1 MGLLGSSFS
10 SVRKTITDFFE
21 RANQSGLG
29 NTDDGSRWNI
39 IRPGF
44 NVVSGKAE
52 GTGANYPMA
61 VLNTST
67 EDVSISLYDIS
78 NGSSAAL
85 WVSDLDNWWAIGIE
99 QEPVSCNCE
108 TGFQCTTYN
117 VNSRTE
123 YCSGNLYNQWVCA
136 TSTPVAST
144 QIFSNQ
150 LNSGQPCVGWRNVDS
165 GVCARFAW
173 NTSYCQRYSLGF
185 CFEWGGGNARF
196 YNGFACTSWNAS
208 NCAVFFG
215 SQCTSRNPSFC
226 SGGQNT
232 GNPVRNATFC
242 SRWFRGR
249 CNGWSGGNIA
259 RYNTTFCRG
268 WSIGFC
274 RTYSPSGCEVFN
286 FRNCRAWGGGNVAT
300 RNATFCSQQNGSR
313 CDAFNGVNQFC
324 AANRID
330 QECTTWTQRTRVFT
344 DTDPANS
351 AWNAAYNICTSYNS
365 NSGTCAAFLYN
376 AESCQQFTPFEFNC
390 QTCYPQYIRLM
401 QSSAGIVSEIFK
413 WAVTT
418 TIKSLKIKTK
428 GDELTISSYSD
439 ANLTTQI
446 GTDIV
451 YTPTGVTVTPRH
463 GITIQPSVYQQ
474 NYTIDGITIERN

>member
-44 NVVSGKAE
+44 NVVNGKAE

-108 TGFQCTTYN
+108 TGFKCTTYN

-136 TSTPVAST
+136 TSTPVSST
-144 QIFSNQ
+144 QVFSNTY
-150 LNSGQPCVGWRNVDS
+150 NSGQPCVGWRNVDS
-165 GVCARFAW
+165 GVCQNFAW
-173 NTSYCQRYSLGF
+173 NTSYCQRYVPGN
-185 CFEWGGGNARF
+185 CFQWGGGFARF
-196 YNGFACTSWNAS
+196 YNAFTCTAYNAPGCQVYYGS
-208 NCAVFFG
+208 GCAAYN
-215 SQCTSRNPSFC
+215 SAFC
-226 SGGQNT
+226 STWNS
-232 GNPVRNATFC
+232 GNIIRNATRC
-242 SRWFRGR
+242 SRWFRGV
-249 CNGWSGGNIA
+249 CNGWTGGFFVG
-259 RYNTTFCRG
+259 YNSRFCR
-268 WSIGFC
+268 SYSNGFC
-274 RTYSPSGCEVFN
+274 RSYYPSGCDVP
-286 FRNCRAWGGGNVAT
+286 RPTTCRAWGGNNIAT
-300 RNATFCSQQNGSR
+300 RNATFCAASNGSS
-313 CDAFNGVNQFC
+313 CQSFNGVNQFC
-324 AANRID
+324 TANRID
-330 QECTTWTQRTRVFT
+330 QQCTTWTQQTRVFT
-344 DTDPANS
+344 DTNPANS

-401 QSSAGIVSEIFK
+401 QSSAGIVTEIFK

-439 ANLTTQI
+439 ANLTSQI

-451 YTPTGVTVTPRH
+451 YTPTGVTVNPRH
-463 GITIQPSVYQQ
+463 GITIQPSVYEQA
-474 NYTIDGITIERN
+474 YTVGGITIERN

>member
-85 WVSDLDNWWAIGIE
+85 WVSDLENWWAIGIE
-99 QEPVSCNCE
+99 QEPVSCNCQ

-117 VNSRTE
+117 TNSRTE

-136 TSTPVAST
+136 TSTPVASS

-165 GVCARFAW
+165 GQCAQWA
-173 NTSYCQRYSLGF
+173 NNVSYCAAYDPASCTG
-185 CFEWGGGNARF
+185 WGGGNARF
-196 YNGFACTSWNAS
+196 WNATFCDATNAPGCQVYYPSQCTAYNSDFCTSWN
-208 NCAVFFG
+208 
-215 SQCTSRNPSFC
+215 
-226 SGGQNT
+226 T
-232 GNPVRNATFC
+232 GNIRRNATTC
-242 SRWFRGR
+242 SRYFRGV
-249 CNGWSGGNIA
+249 CNGWSGGNFIG
-259 RYNTTFCRG
+259 YNAQFCR
-268 WSIGFC
+268 SYQNGFC
-274 RTYSPSGCEVFN
+274 RAWSPSGCDVP
-286 FRNCRAWGGGNVAT
+286 RPGNCIRWAGGNVAT
-300 RNATFCSQQNGSR
+300 RNATFCANFSPSVCR
-313 CDAFNGVNQFC
+313 FFNGVNQSC
-324 AANRID
+324 VANSFF
-330 QECTTWTQRTRVFT
+330 QECTTWTQRTRDFT
-344 DTDPANS
+344 DTNPANS
-351 AWNAAYNICTSYNS
+351 AWNAAYNICTTYNS
-365 NSGTCAAFLYN
+365 TSGTCAAFLYN

-401 QSSAGIVSEIFK
+401 QSSAGIVTEIFK

-418 TIKSLKIKTK
+418 TIKSLRIKTK

-439 ANLTTQI
+439 ASLTTQI
-446 GTDIV
+446 GNDIV
-451 YTPTGVTVTPRH
+451 YTPTGVTVQPRH
-463 GITIQPSVYQQ
+463 GITIQPSVYEQA
-474 NYTIDGITIERN
+474 YTIGGITIERN